1 MKILIK
7 VNITPLVKKNA
18 SNIAFEA
25 FFYFLTRLKGFQ
37 IRLKIK
43 R

>member
-7 VNITPLVKKNA
+7 VNIKPLVKKCLYYRV
-18 SNIAFEA
+18 EA

-37 IRLKIK
+37 TRLKIK